1 MHVCKMDE
9 YLIESLDSK
18 ISELVARYE
27 ALLDEN
33 KELSSK
39 LAAAQRELENIT
51 LTNKEL
57 QERIDRLQLT
67 SAFENSSKD
76 KAQAKRKISKLIS
89 EIDDCIAMLND

>member
-1 MHVCKMDE
+1 MDE

-89 EIDDCIAMLND
+89 EIDDCIAMLNN

>member
-1 MHVCKMDE
+1 MDE

-27 ALLDEN
+27 ALLGEN
-33 KELSSK
+33 RELSSK
-39 LAAAQRELENIT
+39 LAVAQRELENIT

-57 QERIDRLQLT
+57 QERIDKLQLT

-89 EIDDCIAMLND
+89 EIDDCIAMLNN

>member
-1 MHVCKMDE
+1 MDE

-27 ALLDEN
+27 ALMGEN

-39 LAAAQRELENIT
+39 LAATQRELENIT

-89 EIDDCIAMLND
+89 EIDDCIAMLNN

>member
-1 MHVCKMDE
+1 MDE
-9 YLIESLDSK
+9 YLIASLDSK

-27 ALLDEN
+27 ALLGEN
-33 KELSSK
+33 RELSSK
-39 LAAAQRELENIT
+39 LAVAQRELENIT

-57 QERIDRLQLT
+57 QERIDKLQLT

-89 EIDDCIAMLND
+89 EIDDCIAMLNN